1 MRQAGQGGPLKTSE
15 LQGGK
20 GEGPSVAASP
30 ACPRTHEGQCGWGRE
45 VRRAG
50 RRGQRQVG
58 AQRGRALRFV
68 VGLVGRLWKV
78 LRAAG
83 SAVWSDE
90 DFRRFGLAA
99 G

>member
-1 MRQAGQGGPLKTSE
+1 M
-15 LQGGK
+15 
-20 GEGPSVAASP
+20 
-30 ACPRTHEGQCGWGRE
+30 
-45 VRRAG
+45 
-50 RRGQRQVG
+50 
-58 AQRGRALRFV
+58 RFV